1 MKDKAGDDEHRRH
14 RQHLRDCFRGCP
26 PGRFMHA
33 FLPRPGHDSSLRERA
48 DDGHFFY
55 SERPT
60 SAFATKSPHSANI
73 DRRKFEQQYGGI
85 LARTQPVCA
94 PVMEF

>member
-1 MKDKAGDDEHRRH
+1 MLFSLDPGMTHRCASARTT
-14 RQHLRDCFRGCP
+14 
-26 PGRFMHA
+26 A
-33 FLPRPGHDSSLRERA
+33 I
-48 DDGHFFY
+48 FFF

-85 LARTQPVCA
+85 LARAQPVCA